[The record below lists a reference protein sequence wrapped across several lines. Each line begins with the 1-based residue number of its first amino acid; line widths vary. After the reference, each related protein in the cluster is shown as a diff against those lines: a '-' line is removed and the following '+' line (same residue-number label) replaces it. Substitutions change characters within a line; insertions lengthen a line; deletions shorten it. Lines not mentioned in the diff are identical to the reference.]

1 MAMQETWSYS
11 SWFGKCSI
19 QYAYTVFWPYHI
31 LRFVSTIFDNVL
43 INISRLTFSNQFLQ
57 KFEVCCM
64 NILLS
69 VLQHLRVNYF
79 ANSVTAYWKVTKG
92 LWWKHITAVQS
103 INEVRF
109 MKLQAARKNFKTCCT
124 AYLRS

>member
-31 LRFVSTIFDNVL
+31 LRFVSTIFNNVL

-69 VLQHLRVNYF
+69 VLQHL
-79 ANSVTAYWKVTKG
+79 KG
-92 LWWKHITAVQS
+92 ELFCKFCDS
-103 INEVRF
+103 LLKSDKRF
-109 MKLQAARKNFKTCCT
+109 MVEAHYRSAKHQRGSFHET
-124 AYLRS
+124 ASSQKKF